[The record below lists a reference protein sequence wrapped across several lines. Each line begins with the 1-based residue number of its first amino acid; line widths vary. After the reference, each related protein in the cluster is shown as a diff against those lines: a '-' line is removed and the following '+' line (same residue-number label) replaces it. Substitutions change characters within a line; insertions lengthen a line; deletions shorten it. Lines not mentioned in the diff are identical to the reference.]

1 MSNIPKLSS
10 SLSLVLLFTVFQA
23 GCHAGD
29 EDPAAA
35 GLGEAPADR
44 AEAALSQTG
53 ESARADERSPGA
65 PDEADAEDAE
75 DAEDAADA
83 KDATRHRPVRRLIQ
97 HVDPFVG
104 TDDSSS
110 PNPVSGGAGGSTY
123 PGAVVPFGMV
133 QLSPDTPT
141 ASPSG
146 YRYSDTII
154 DGFSLTHFDG
164 AGCANNEDL
173 PFMPFVGAITTSP
186 GAPSAWSS
194 YRTTYDKASETASPG
209 FYHVKLDTHI
219 EVDLTATT
227 RTGFVR
233 LTYPASTAAQLL
245 LNTGRSATGVF
256 DGSVEI
262 VGNDAIRGSALA
274 GNFCGSQKLFTIYFA
289 ARFDRPFT
297 AQGTWQNTTLSPG
310 APTATG
316 ARTGAFVTFDTTT
329 RPTVQMKIGLSFVSI
344 ANAEANLAAESK
356 GWSFA
361 AVRAAAARRWNQV
374 LSRIEVAGGSDADL
388 RKFYTALYHV
398 FQSPNV
404 ASDVNGQYMGFD
416 RAVHVADGWTVYQNY
431 SGWDI
436 IRSWTHLIS
445 AVAPEAPDIIRS
457 MVEDGVQGG
466 LLPFWTQQSVET
478 NVMVGDPGTVN
489 VANAYAMGVRN
500 FDTDAALA
508 LMLKSATNPDDTQR
522 FALSDWTTL
531 GYTSNAAI
539 SLEYAMADFAIAQF
553 AGALGKSAVHDQYL
567 ARSDFW
573 RRSWN
578 PDDGFLEPRV
588 APTSDVD
595 GGAARIYEV
604 EVFGTD
610 APAVDLALAGTATAS
625 ATCNENE
632 TAAKAINGS
641 VSGGN
646 SDKWCDNTSASKWW
660 QLDLGAAHNLGSIVI
675 HHAGDGGETPDW
687 NTQSFTVS
695 VSTNGTDWL
704 QVVNVTNNK
713 ANITTHA
720 IGPVTARYIRLD
732 VIHAVQLPID
742 LGIWTCQNP
751 FDPAA
756 DCGFVEG
763 NAAQYVW
770 LVPHDLEGLFQL
782 MGGHATAVAR
792 LDTLFTELNAGTNRP
807 FFYIGNEPE
816 HGTPWTYNF
825 AAAPWRTQ
833 DVVRRIVDEGF
844 ANNPG
849 GLPGNDDLGATSAWL
864 VWAYLGMYPMIQ
876 GTDILVVHGPQFPSI
891 TMHLASGKDLTIHGR
906 GAGQPGAHFV
916 QSLRV
921 NGAPT
926 TRSWLRF
933 HDLARGGALQ
943 FSMGTT
949 PNTAWGSAPKDV
961 PPSFAPPASP

>member
-1 MSNIPKLSS
+1 L
-10 SLSLVLLFTVFQA
+10 
-23 GCHAGD
+23 D
-29 EDPAAA
+29 
-35 GLGEAPADR
+35 EAPGATPR
-44 AEAALSQTG
+44 ANAIVE
-53 ESARADERSPGA
+53 P
-65 PDEADAEDAE
+65 
-75 DAEDAADA
+75 
-83 KDATRHRPVRRLIQ
+83 LID

-110 PNPVSGGAGGSTY
+110 PNPVPGGAGGSTY

-146 YRYSDTII
+146 YRYRDTVIE
-154 DGFSLTHFDG
+154 DFSLTHFDG

-173 PFMPFVGAITTSP
+173 PFMPFVGAITASP
-186 GAPSAWSS
+186 GAGTAWST
-194 YRTTYDKASETASPG
+194 YRAAYDKASEFASPG
-209 FYHVKLDTHI
+209 LYHVKLNTNI

-245 LNTGRSATGVF
+245 LNTGRSATGIF

-262 VGNDAIRGSALA
+262 VGNDRIRGSAMA
-274 GNFCGSQKLFTIYFA
+274 GNFCGSQQMFTIYFSA
-289 ARFDRPFT
+289 QLDRPFT
-297 AQGTWQNTTLSPG
+297 AKGTWQNTTLSRG
-310 APTATG
+310 ASTATG
-316 ARTGAFVTFDTTT
+316 ARTGAYVTFDTTSE
-329 RPTVQMKIGLSFVSI
+329 RTVQMKIGISFVSI
-344 ANAEANLAAESK
+344 ENAEANLAAESPA
-356 GWSFA
+356 WSFA
-361 AVRAAAARRWNQV
+361 DVRAAAAVRWDQV
-374 LSRIEVAGGSDADL
+374 LRRIEATGGSEQDL

-416 RAVHVADGWTVYQNY
+416 RTVHVADGWTVYQNY

-436 IRSWTHLIS
+436 IRSWTHLIA

-466 LLPFWTQQSVET
+466 LLPFWTHQSVET

-508 LMLKSATNPDDTQR
+508 LMLKSATNPNDTQR
-522 FALSDWTTL
+522 FALQDWTTL

-553 AGALGKSAVHDQYL
+553 AGALGKPDVRAQYI

-578 PDDGFLEPRV
+578 PDQGFLEPRV
-588 APTSDVD
+588 APSTSV
-595 GGAARIYEV
+595 GGEAARIYEV
-604 EVFGTD
+604 EVFGPD
-610 APAVDLALAGTATAS
+610 APTVNLARAGTATAS
-625 ATCNENE
+625 AVCNDNEN
-632 TAAKAINGS
+632 ASKAINGS

-646 SDKWCDNTSASKWW
+646 SDKWCDNTSAAKWW
-660 QLDLGAAHNLGSIVI
+660 QLDLGAAHNLSSIVI

-695 VSTNGTDWL
+695 VSNNATDWTP
-704 QVVNVTNNK
+704 VVNVTNNRD
-713 ANITTHA
+713 NITTHP
-720 IGPVTARYIRLD
+720 IGPVTARYVRLD
-732 VIHAVQLPID
+732 VIHSIQMPID
-742 LGIWTCQNP
+742 IGDWTCQNP
-751 FDPAA
+751 FDASS
-756 DCGFVEG
+756 DCGFIEG

-770 LVPHDLEGLFQL
+770 LVPHNLEGLFRL
-782 MGGHATAVAR
+782 MGGRAAAVAR
-792 LDTLFTELNAGTNRP
+792 LDHLFTELNAGTNRP

-825 AAAPWRTQ
+825 AAAPWKTQ
-833 DVVRRIVDEGF
+833 EVVRRIVDEGF
-844 ANNPG
+844 ANNAG

-876 GTDILVVHGPQFPSI
+876 GTDILVIHGPQFPSI
-891 TMHLASGKDLTIHGR
+891 TMHLANGKDLTISGR
-906 GAGQPGAHFV
+906 GAGAQGAHFV
-916 QSLRV
+916 QRLSV
-921 NGAPT
+921 DGVAT

-933 HDLARGGALQ
+933 QDLAHGATLR

-949 PNTAWGSAPKDV
+949 PNQAWGSGPKDV
-961 PPSFAPPASP
+961 PPSFPSPATP